1 MRGTGSLQQNPIMRV
16 GTGAHFNRLIR
27 MDDNTFDPVNGSM
40 DVAPRV
46 KIYKSRRLR

>member
-1 MRGTGSLQQNPIMRV
+1 
-16 GTGAHFNRLIR
+16 LIR

-46 KIYKSRRLR
+46 KIYLASQANSSNV